1 MSKIIDAA
9 AIPEGL
15 TPNGKGVTIAVR
27 KRGGWTKSWD
37 ISQRVAGWI

>member
-9 AIPEGL
+9 AIRL
-15 TPNGKGVTIAVR
+15 TPKGKGVTIAVR